1 MKYQSKLEK
10 AGFKIIW
17 YSTKITAI
25 KENVEFF
32 ICDKNKTSKNYEPE
46 FKHSFTQASKM
57 GLI

>member
-46 FKHSFTQASKM
+46 F
-57 GLI
+57 